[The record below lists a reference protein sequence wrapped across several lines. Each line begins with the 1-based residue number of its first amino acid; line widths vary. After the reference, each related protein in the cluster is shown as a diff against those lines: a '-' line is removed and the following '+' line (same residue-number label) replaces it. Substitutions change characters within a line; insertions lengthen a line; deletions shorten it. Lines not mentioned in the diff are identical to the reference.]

1 MHAVIWEGLEKVW
14 VWLAAVMDS
23 TEAQLRLGCALN
35 RTDSIEQTSRPS
47 VNQSTSSSTSGA
59 NSGSIQYH
67 TVPTITSSSGH
78 HRSSESIGL
87 EGRRGFLN
95 YLLSLMRGE
104 SNEHYG
110 FLPAL
115 DMARM
120 EHIAW
125 VVDSLVYLL
134 THSPSLPPS
143 LRSDQL

>member
-14 VWLAAVMDS
+14 VWLATVMDS
-23 TEAQLRLGCALN
+23 IEAQLRLGCALN
-35 RTDSIEQTSRPS
+35 RSDSLEQVPRPSINQTSNILQQNTP
-47 VNQSTSSSTSGA
+47 STST
-59 NSGSIQYH
+59 
-67 TVPTITSSSGH
+67 
-78 HRSSESIGL
+78 RSSESLGL

-104 SNEHYG
+104 SNEHHG

-125 VVDSLVYLL
+125 AADSLIFLL
-134 THSPSLPPS
+134 THSLPPQSSS
-143 LRSDQL
+143 LEV